1 MQKFLKVSN
10 APVTGQ
16 LIAIEG
22 VKAVATASATA
33 TTVTIDYVDGT
44 TTTVTT
50 AVAQVGADVYEAIV
64 EAMDLALQTSWLKPY
79 YVIAL
84 PKAVTSIVNA

>member
-1 MQKFLKVSN
+1 MQKFLKVTN
-10 APVTGQ
+10 AATTGQ

-22 VKAVATASATA
+22 VKAVTTASATA
-33 TTVTIDYVDGT
+33 TTVTVDYFDGT

-50 AVAQVGADVYEAIV
+50 ATQEGSDVYEAIV
-64 EAMDLALQTSWLKPY
+64 DAMQSALRTSWMHPY
-79 YVIAL
+79 YEVEL

>member
-1 MQKFLKVSN
+1 MQKFLKVTN
-10 APVTGQ
+10 APTTGQ

-22 VKAVATASATA
+22 IKAVATASATA
-33 TTVTIDYVDGT
+33 TSVTVDYIDGT

-50 AVAQVGADVYEAIV
+50 AAQVGSDVYEEIV
-64 EAMDLALQTSWLKPY
+64 AGITAALQTEWKKPY
-79 YVIAL
+79 YLITS

>member
-22 VKAVATASATA
+22 VKAVATANATA
-33 TTVTIDYVDGT
+33 TTVTVNYFDGT
-44 TTTVTT
+44 TTTITT
-50 AVAQVGADVYEAIV
+50 AAQVGADVYEKIV
-64 EAMDLALQTSWLKPY
+64 EAMELALQTAWLKPY
-79 YVIAL
+79 YEIEL

>member
-1 MQKFLKVSN
+1 MQKFLKASN

-33 TTVTIDYVDGT
+33 TTVTIDYIDGT

-50 AVAQVGADVYEAIV
+50 AAQVGADVYEAIV

>member
-1 MQKFLKVSN
+1 MEKFLKVTN

-16 LIAIEG
+16 LIAING
-22 VKAVATASATA
+22 IKAVGTANATA
-33 TTVTIDYVDGT
+33 TTVTIDYFDGT

-50 AVAQVGADVYEAIV
+50 AAQVDADVYEKILSAI
-64 EAMDLALQTSWLKPY
+64 QTAIAASWQAAY
-79 YVIAL
+79 FEIVL

>member
-1 MQKFLKVSN
+1 MQKFLKVTN
-10 APVTGQ
+10 APTTGQ

-33 TTVTIDYVDGT
+33 TTVTVEYFDGT

-50 AVAQVGADVYEAIV
+50 DAQTDSNVYEAIV
-64 EAMDLALQTSWLKPY
+64 DAMQSALRTSWMHPY
-79 YVIAL
+79 YELEL
-84 PKAVTSIVNA
+84 PEAVTSIVNA